1 MTWIS
6 RSVWLITSPAC
17 SRVASW
23 SRNRPKASAPT
34 PKSRKSIL
42 GSRVMLEVRDLHS
55 GYGEAVVVRGVSLDV
70 GAGEIV
76 ALLGRNGMGKTT
88 LIRSIMGLTPPRIRS
103 GSITWR
109 GESLVGLRPHDIAAR
124 KIAIV
129 PQGRRLFPS
138 LTVTEHLTMLKGAR
152 AKTGWTLERV
162 FGLFPRLAE
171 RRHHRGGQL
180 SGGERGMLA
189 VGRALMIDPQLIL
202 MDEPSEGLAPV
213 TVQLLEQILLDL
225 KREGLS
231 ILLVEQNLYSALAVA
246 DRVYILETGKVVH
259 QGEAATLAQQTD
271 LLFARLGVQ

>member
-1 MTWIS
+1 
-6 RSVWLITSPAC
+6 
-17 SRVASW
+17 
-23 SRNRPKASAPT
+23 
-34 PKSRKSIL
+34 
-42 GSRVMLEVRDLHS
+42 MLEISDLYS
-55 GYGEAVVVRGVSLDV
+55 GYGEAVVVRGVSLTV

-88 LIRSIMGLTPPRIRS
+88 LIRSIMGLTPPHIRS
-103 GSITWR
+103 GTISWR
-109 GESLVGLRPHDIAAR
+109 NENVVDLRPHDIAAR

-138 LTVTEHLTMLKGAR
+138 LTVIEHLTMLKSVR
-152 AKTGWTLERV
+152 AKDGWTVDRV
-162 FGLFPRLAE
+162 FGIFPRLAE

-189 VGRALMIDPQLIL
+189 VGRALMIDPELIL

-213 TVQLLEQILLDL
+213 MVQLLEEIILDL

-246 DRVYILETGKVVH
+246 DRVYILETGQVVH
-259 QGEAATLAQQTD
+259 EGNANELNQQTD
-271 LLFARLGVQ
+271 LLFRLLGVQ

>member
-1 MTWIS
+1 
-6 RSVWLITSPAC
+6 
-17 SRVASW
+17 
-23 SRNRPKASAPT
+23 
-34 PKSRKSIL
+34 
-42 GSRVMLEVRDLHS
+42 MLEIRDLHC
-55 GYGEAVVVRGVSLDV
+55 GYGEAQVVRGVSLDV

-88 LIRSIMGLTPPRIRS
+88 LIRSIMGLTPPQVGAGTIA
-103 GSITWR
+103 WR
-109 GESLVGLRPHDIAAR
+109 GENLVGLRPHDIAGR

-138 LTVTEHLTMLKGAR
+138 LTVTEHLTMLKSAR
-152 AKTGWTLERV
+152 AKDGWTMERV
-162 FGLFPRLAE
+162 FGIFPRLAE

-213 TVQLLEQILLDL
+213 MVQLLEEIVLDL

-246 DRVYILETGKVVH
+246 DRVYILETGQIVH
-259 QGEAATLAQQTD
+259 QGDARTMALETE
-271 LLFARLGVQ
+271 LLFQRLGVQ

>member
-1 MTWIS
+1 
-6 RSVWLITSPAC
+6 
-17 SRVASW
+17 
-23 SRNRPKASAPT
+23 
-34 PKSRKSIL
+34 
-42 GSRVMLEVRDLHS
+42 MLEVRDLHS

-88 LIRSIMGLTPPRIRS
+88 LIRSIMGLVPPQVRA
-103 GSITWR
+103 GSVTWR
-109 GESLVGLRPHDIAAR
+109 GDNLVGLKPHDIAAR

-138 LTVTEHLTMLKGAR
+138 LTVTEHLTMLKSVR
-152 AKTGWTLERV
+152 AKDGWTVDRV
-162 FGLFPRLAE
+162 FGIFPRLAE

-189 VGRALMIDPQLIL
+189 VGRALMIDPELIL

-213 TVQLLEQILLDL
+213 MVQHLEGIILDL

-246 DRVYILETGKVVH
+246 DRVYIMETGQIVH
-259 QGEAATLAQQTD
+259 QGDAKELSQQTD
-271 LLFARLGVQ
+271 LLFQRLGVQ